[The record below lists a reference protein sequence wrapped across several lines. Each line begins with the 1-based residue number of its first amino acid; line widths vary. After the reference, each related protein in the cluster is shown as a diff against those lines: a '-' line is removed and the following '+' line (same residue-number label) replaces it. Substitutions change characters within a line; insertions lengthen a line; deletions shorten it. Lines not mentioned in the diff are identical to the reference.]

1 MSPTLRLPNRQ
12 PFGEIASDH
21 PKAFSLREGLSLR
34 LVKRREPGYDLSV
47 KGSTCRV
54 EYATTSDLMRSLGQ
68 WLAHPGESRSQVPPL
83 GFRGLMIDSSRNA
96 VIKPEVLKGI
106 LRRLALFGYN
116 AVCLYTE
123 DTYEVDRHPEMG
135 YLRGKY
141 SQRELRALDAYAAK
155 LGIEMFPCIQTL
167 GHMEQILS
175 HPNYRKFRDD
185 DHILNIKMA
194 ETYHFI
200 EALIESAAKPYE
212 SRRIHLGLDETWGL
226 SRGRAFVPNT
236 PIDPRNDYLDH
247 LQRLMEICRAKGL
260 KPMMWGDIV
269 IGMSG
274 TQAFS
279 EDQVAKLPKDMKMV
293 FWNYYQPDPEYY
305 RSTIR
310 QYRKMGFDPMVA
322 PGLWSWGRLWAS
334 QSVTDVSAKPF
345 MTVAR
350 EEGISEALMTMWG
363 DDGHETPFAANY
375 PAIAQFADDCWCAN
389 PRIEDTRALVKAVC
403 GTEFEAYTLP
413 GRLDHYPG
421 RERESVQARANI
433 SKSMLWDD
441 PLLGIFAKH
450 YAGIRLGPHIHG
462 LSDLITKAAKG
473 VSKSDSLLFS
483 YARALA
489 GVLEV
494 KVDLHNSAREAYVN
508 KDLNGLKEM
517 SNQIPEVIRRMRRLL
532 KAHSALWLDER
543 KPFGLE
549 VLQIRYGGQLVRLAE
564 TKDRIDAYLE
574 GKTTNIMEL
583 EEKPIKLWPDPIRVS
598 GNYGRI
604 ATIST
609 IR

>member
-1 MSPTLRLPNRQ
+1 M
-12 PFGEIASDH
+12 EIAADY
-21 PKAFSLREGLSLR
+21 PKAFSLRKGLR
-34 LVKRREPGYDLSV
+34 LKGVKRSEPGYALAV
-47 KGSTCRV
+47 RGSTCSV
-54 EYATTSDLMRSLGQ
+54 EYATTSDLMRALGQ
-68 WLAHPGESRSQVPPL
+68 WLAHPGKSGSQTPPL
-83 GFRGLMIDSSRNA
+83 AFRGLMIDSSRNA
-96 VIKPEVLKGI
+96 VIKPEVLRMI

-123 DTYEVDRHPEMG
+123 DTYEVDGHPEMG
-135 YLRGKY
+135 YLRGKCT
-141 SQRELRALDAYAAK
+141 QKELRELDAYAAK
-155 LGIEMFPCIQTL
+155 LGIEMLPCIQTL

-185 DHILNIKMA
+185 DHILNIKMP
-194 ETYHFI
+194 ETYQFI
-200 EALIESAAKPYE
+200 EALIDSAAKPYR

-247 LQRLMEICRAKGL
+247 LQKLMGICRARGL

-279 EDQVAKLPKDMKMV
+279 EDQAAKLPKDMKMV

-305 RSTIR
+305 RNTIR
-310 QYRKMGFDPMVA
+310 QYRKMGFEPMVA

-334 QSVTDVSAKPF
+334 QYVTDVSAKPF
-345 MTVAR
+345 MAVAR

-375 PAIAQFADDCWCAN
+375 PAVAQFADDCWWAK
-389 PRIEDTRALVKAVC
+389 PRIEETKALVEAVC
-403 GTEFEAYTLP
+403 GTEFGAYTLP

-421 RERESVQARANI
+421 RENESIQARANI

-450 YAGIRLGPHIHG
+450 YAGTRLGPHIQV
-462 LSDLITKAAKG
+462 LSDLIAKAARRA
-473 VSKSDSLLFS
+473 SPSDRPLFAYAGSL
-483 YARALA
+483 AQ
-489 GVLEV
+489 VLV
-494 KVDLHNSAREAYVN
+494 LKADLHNAAREAYLK
-508 KDLNGLKEM
+508 KDIKGLREISKK
-517 SNQIPEVIRRMRRLL
+517 IPQVVRCMRKLL
-532 KAHSALWLDER
+532 KAHSALWLEER

-549 VLQIRYGGQLVRLAE
+549 ALQIRYGGQLVRLAE
-564 TKDRIDAYLE
+564 MKDRIDGFLQ
-574 GKTTNIMEL
+574 GKTTSIMEL

-598 GNYGRI
+598 GSYGRV

>member
-1 MSPTLRLPNRQ
+1 MPPMLRLPNRQ
-12 PFGEIASDH
+12 PFGEIAADY
-21 PKAFSLREGLSLR
+21 PRAFSFREGLR
-34 LVKRREPGYDLSV
+34 LKGLKRSEPGYELAV
-47 KGSTCRV
+47 RGSTCRV
-54 EYATTSDLMRSLGQ
+54 EYTTTSDLMRALGQ
-68 WLAHPGESRSQVPPL
+68 WLAHPGNPGSQVPPL
-83 GFRGLMIDSSRNA
+83 AFRGLMIDSSRNA
-96 VIKPEVLKGI
+96 VIRPEVLKKI

-123 DTYEVDRHPEMG
+123 DTYEVDGHPEMG

-141 SQRELRALDAYAAK
+141 TQRELRELDAYAAK

-185 DHILNIKMA
+185 DHILNIKLV
-194 ETYHFI
+194 ETYQFI
-200 EALIESAAKPYE
+200 EALIDSAAKPYK

-247 LQRLMEICRAKGL
+247 LQKLMEICRARGL

-279 EDQVAKLPKDMKMV
+279 EDQAAKLPKDMKMV

-305 RSTIR
+305 RNTIR

-334 QSVTDVSAKPF
+334 QYVTDVSAKPF
-345 MTVAR
+345 MGVAR

-375 PAIAQFADDCWCAN
+375 PAVAQFADDCWYAS
-389 PRIEDTRALVKAVC
+389 PRVEDTKALVKAVC

-421 RERESVQARANI
+421 RDKESIQARANI

-450 YAGIRLGPHIHG
+450 YAGTQLGPHIKV
-462 LSDLITKAAKG
+462 LSDLIAEAAKG
-473 VSKSDSLLFS
+473 ASPSDRLLFA
-483 YARALA
+483 YAKSLA
-489 GVLEV
+489 EVLEA
-494 KVDLHNSAREAYVN
+494 KVDLHNAAREAYVK
-508 KDLNGLKEM
+508 KDLNGLRKI
-517 SNQIPEVIRRMRRLL
+517 SRSITQVIQRMRRLL
-532 KAHSALWLDER
+532 KAHTALWLEER

-549 VLQIRYGGQLVRLAE
+549 ALQIRYGGQLVRLAE
-564 TKDRIDAYLE
+564 MKDRIDDLLD
-574 GKTTNIMEL
+574 GKITRIMEL
-583 EEKPIKLWPDPIRVS
+583 DEEPIKLWPDPVRVS
-598 GNYGRI
+598 GSYGRI